1 MKKKLILPSITLICF
16 IVVMI
21 LVLTNKTVNFDDK
34 IYDFLRNMQSSR
46 LDFYFKNITRLG
58 NVFTIIIVI
67 IALFFALKK
76 VNKMRIKMIIII
88 GSTVLLNLILKF
100 IIRRPRPDH
109 IKLIKQGGYS
119 FPSGHAMIS
128 IALYGFLIYAVNKM
142 IKNKILKICLTVILT
157 IIIISIGLSRIY
169 VGVHYP
175 SDILAGYLLSM
186 TILLLTITLCN
197 HFGGIENDKDG
208 CK

>member
-1 MKKKLILPSITLICF
+1 MLILDKKNQYLLGTEILITVLSNQLI
-16 IVVMI
+16 
-21 LVLTNKTVNFDDK
+21 
-34 IYDFLRNMQSSR
+34 
-46 LDFYFKNITRLG
+46 KNI
-58 NVFTIIIVI
+58 
-67 IALFFALKK
+67 IAR
-76 VNKMRIKMIIII
+76 V
-88 GSTVLLNLILKF
+88 
-100 IIRRPRPDH
+100 RPDH
-109 IKLIKQGGYS
+109 IRLIEQGGYS

-128 IALYGFLIYAVNKM
+128 IALYGFIIYLLMTKSYNKYIKIIGIPLLVLLI
-142 IKNKILKICLTVILT
+142 
-157 IIIISIGLSRIY
+157 IGIGCSRIY

>member
-21 LVLTNKTVNFDDK
+21 LVLTNKTLNFDDK

-46 LDFYFKNITRLG
+46 LDFYFKNVTRLG

-67 IALFFALKK
+67 ILLFFALKK
-76 VNKMRIKMIIII
+76 VNKMRIKMIITI

-128 IALYGFLIYAVNKM
+128 VALYGFLIYAVNKM

-175 SDILAGYLLSM
+175 SDILA
-186 TILLLTITLCN
+186 
-197 HFGGIENDKDG
+197 
-208 CK
+208 

>member
-1 MKKKLILPSITLICF
+1 MKKKLVLPIILLVGF

-21 LVLTNKTVNFDDK
+21 FVLTNNITKFDDTV
-34 IYDFLRNMQSSR
+34 YNFLISKRSAG

-58 NVFTIIIVI
+58 NTITIVI
-67 IALFFALKK
+67 A
-76 VNKMRIKMIIII
+76 MIILIVPLRGIYRLIAII
-88 GSTVLLNLILKF
+88 GVGSTVGINQMVKF

-109 IKLIKQGGYS
+109 LRLIKQGGYS
-119 FPSGHAMIS
+119 FPSGHSMVS
-128 IALYGFLIYAVNKM
+128 IALYGFLIYLVNKK
-142 IKNKILKICLTVILT
+142 IKNKILRIILTILLT

-175 SDILAGYLLSM
+175 SDVLGGYLFALA
-186 TILLLTITLCN
+186 ILILTITLCH
-197 HFGGIENDKDG
+197 HFRGNKNDKDG

>member
-1 MKKKLILPSITLICF
+1 MKKKLILPIITLIGF

-21 LVLTNKTVNFDDK
+21 FVFANVIDGFDDTV
-34 IYDFLRNMQSSR
+34 YNFLRSKQNAG

-58 NVFTIIIVI
+58 NIIMIVI
-67 IALFFALKK
+67 AVIILCITLKSTT
-76 VNKMRIKMIIII
+76 RIKMLITI
-88 GSTVLLNLILKF
+88 GATVMVNLILKY

-109 IKLIKQGGYS
+109 IRLIKQGGYS

-128 IALYGFLIYAVNKM
+128 VALYGFLIYLVNKSL
-142 IKNKILKICLTVILT
+142 KNKIIKIGLTILLT

-175 SDILAGYLLSM
+175 SDILAGYLLSI

-197 HFGGIENDKDG
+197 HFGGIKNDKDG

>member
-1 MKKKLILPSITLICF
+1 MKKKLILPTITLISF
-16 IVVMI
+16 IIVML
-21 LVLTNKTVNFDDK
+21 LVLTNNIESFDNNVYK
-34 IYDFLRNMQSSR
+34 FLRNMQSSG

-58 NVFTIIIVI
+58 NIIIIIVAIVVLFITLKNI
-67 IALFFALKK
+67 I
-76 VNKMRIKMIIII
+76 RIKMLVTI
-88 GSTVLLNLILKF
+88 GSTVIINLILKY

-109 IKLIKQGGYS
+109 IRLIKQGGYS

-128 IALYGFLIYAVNKM
+128 VALYGFLIYLVNKT
-142 IKNKILKICLTVILT
+142 IKSKPLKIGLTILLT

-175 SDILAGYLLSM
+175 SDILAGYLLSI

-197 HFGGIENDKDG
+197 HFGGIKNDKDG